1 MYARLP
7 PTYELIEALRNAD
20 PATASVA
27 GTTSA
32 LARLLWAAFV
42 AALVPAVMTGSALA
56 YWHLLLRQA
65 PPAWLPEAFQV
76 ALAASAACYLGAW
89 LARMA
94 AGRGAWRHPLRWL
107 SARVDAQSSV
117 ENALLLRLGRIPP
130 LQLRARQRRIAL
142 QARMWEGAAR
152 TVALLLAVGPAAFV
166 LFNGLADAPGTAAG
180 FDVQQIV
187 AVYGAV
193 LVTGAAFALFAQL
206 QCSGPLRRLAHVL
219 AEAAEINEAV
229 GRGV

>member
-1 MYARLP
+1 
-7 PTYELIEALRNAD
+7 
-20 PATASVA
+20 
-27 GTTSA
+27 
-32 LARLLWAAFV
+32 
-42 AALVPAVMTGSALA
+42 
-56 YWHLLLRQA
+56 RQ
-65 PPAWLPEAFQV
+65 QQ
-76 ALAASAACYLGAW
+76 
-89 LARMA
+89 
-94 AGRGAWRHPLRWL
+94 RH
-107 SARVDAQSSV
+107 
-117 ENALLLRLGRIPP
+117 
-130 LQLRARQRRIAL
+130 RARQRRIAL